1 MSLSSSS
8 NSRDEKSDVKDESLD
23 MSVRDILAQAKA
35 KEAKKEPQQPAAGT
49 RTRKQI
55 VRTDIESSKQMG
67 SGVYFNSY
75 SSSPFEEQEGVAI
88 DSNEVR
94 CIPVRVPFD
103 KDGTCIQ
110 RSDNLID
117 EGIALIQ
124 MPDLFPTLVPPQ
136 SLEGSPSHPS
146 AKRRGKTAQATPVL
160 SPTTGT
166 LFSEIPDGR
175 IGTLK
180 IHKSGKAVLHVGST
194 QLSVTRGQETMFRSE
209 VACVCPAEDE
219 IIFLGEVT
227 KRLVVSPVIS

>member
-1 MSLSSSS
+1 M
-8 NSRDEKSDVKDESLD
+8 KDEAPD

-35 KEAKKEPQQPAAGT
+35 KEAKNEPQQPAVAT
-49 RTRKQI
+49 RARKQI

-75 SSSPFEEQEGVAI
+75 SSSPLDEQEGVAI
-88 DSNEVR
+88 ESNEAR
-94 CIPVRVPFD
+94 CIPVRVPFE
-103 KDGTCIQ
+103 KDDTCMQ
-110 RSDNLID
+110 SSEDLID

-136 SLEGSPSHPS
+136 SLEGSPLHPS
-146 AKRRGKTAQATPVL
+146 GKRRGKAAQAAPVL

-166 LFSEIPDGR
+166 PFSEIPDGR

-194 QLSVTRGQETMFRSE
+194 QLSVTRGQDTMFRSE

-227 KRLVVSPVIS
+227 KRLVVSPLIS